1 MNIATEIQTQKNI
14 IAEAMKMKRALKV
27 QRKALSAEIKGWD
40 ESAEKASVLV
50 ELLEKGYV
58 DGYQQTIKGS
68 GKGEQ

>member
-27 QRKALSAEIKGWD
+27 HRKALSAEIRGWD

-50 ELLEKGYV
+50 ELLEKGDV
-58 DGYQQTIKGS
+58 DGYQQTITGS
-68 GKGEQ
+68 GEAEE